1 MKKTYETPR
10 AEAVKFDY
18 TETVVAS
25 NTVTKQSAQK
35 CSSGCGSS
43 NPPTPW
49 SRFGFFGC
57 RF

>member
-35 CSSGCGSS
+35 CSSGCGSW
-43 NPPTPW
+43 NPPTTKHGPY
-49 SRFGFFGC
+49 GC
-57 RF
+57 WF